1 MQFLIFSDSHGNPSV
16 MSRVLR
22 KNPDVRNV
30 LFLGDGL
37 RDVETLARLHPER
50 SIRAV
55 RGNCDALT
63 LEYPTEDIFS
73 LYGTTVF
80 LCHGHTL
87 GVKGGLG
94 GAIACAKEAG
104 ARVLLY
110 GHTHTPHEEYLSES
124 GLYLCNPGSIGQG
137 HGGEG
142 SFAILDLLPN
152 GSVSISHGHI
162 SLYSC
167 KE

>member
-1 MQFLIFSDSHGNPSV
+1 MQFLVFSDSHGNLSL

-22 KNPDVRNV
+22 KNPDVRNI

-37 RDVETLARLHPER
+37 RDVETLARLHPDR
-50 SIRAV
+50 NIRAV
-55 RGNCDALT
+55 RGNCDGLI
-63 LEYPTEDIFS
+63 LDYPTEDIFS

-94 GAIACAKEAG
+94 SAIARAKEAG
-104 ARVLLY
+104 ACVLLY
-110 GHTHTPHEEYLSES
+110 GHTHIPHEEYLSES

-137 HGGEG
+137 RGADG

-152 GSVSISHGHI
+152 GSVSISLGRI
-162 SLYSC
+162 PFCSC